1 MLVIHSILI
10 ILFEI
15 VQYLNF
21 VPNLNL
27 RSCAVAGSSEHKE
40 VCKSSKSED
49 VWDHLSVLKTSL
61 YLTVPLQAV
70 NQSCSCLSRKLIP
83 PLPADAHHLCLP
95 LSFCSFSFFLFLSP
109 SLASS
114 FPQYQSLSLSSPP
127 HRGREASANSSE

>member
-21 VPNLNL
+21 APNLNV
-27 RSCAVAGSSEHKE
+27 RSCVVAGSSEHKE
-40 VCKSSKSED
+40 VCRSSKSED
-49 VWDHLSVLKTSL
+49 VWDHLS
-61 YLTVPLQAV
+61 VPLQAV

-114 FPQYQSLSLSSPP
+114 LPYQSLSLSSPP